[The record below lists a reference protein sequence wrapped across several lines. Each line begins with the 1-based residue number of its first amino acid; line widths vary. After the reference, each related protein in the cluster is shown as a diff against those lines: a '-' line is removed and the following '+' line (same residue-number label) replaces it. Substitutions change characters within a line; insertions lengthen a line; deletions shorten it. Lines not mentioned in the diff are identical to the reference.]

1 MPHHLCRLPSI
12 PLSFG
17 LAAVLL
23 RRLVYCV
30 NWRTPN
36 CGYSEPTSFTAWT
49 TRVSNPVC
57 SPCFR
62 TSASALNQIHA
73 FAFDIPSN
81 LYEFHLSTRNSSIL
95 FQAQASLFQRL
106 VHSQALGFYL
116 SQRKPPTC
124 PLRPIILNNTCPF
137 CLTAAAGTELAGASS
152 LSVVIIHSQ
161 RKRFTTKRAFIPHAK

>member
-1 MPHHLCRLPSI
+1 MRLYSSGGWLTAFAEKRPSFNHFLNDE
-12 PLSFG
+12 PYGRF
-17 LAAVLL
+17 
-23 RRLVYCV
+23 
-30 NWRTPN
+30 
-36 CGYSEPTSFTAWT
+36 EPTSFTAWT

-73 FAFDIPSN
+73 FAFGIPSN

-95 FQAQASLFQRL
+95 FQAQVFLFKRL
-106 VHSQALGFYL
+106 FHRQALDFHL
-116 SQRKPPTC
+116 MQRKQPTC
-124 PLRPIILNNTCPF
+124 SLRPIILNNTCPF

-152 LSVVIIHSQ
+152 LSDVIIHTQ